1 MGADA
6 TDATEGMAVWPFPGF
21 AAPVVERFA
30 RLRQQLL
37 RVDRAH
43 PWILDAAVTVL
54 VFLAFGGPDLW
65 RPAHSGGPHDPHIV
79 LTQLSAPISLALQ
92 AGLLLPLLWRRRA
105 PTVAFGVIA
114 AVFLVQW
121 LLGAGLRA
129 DVALLIALYS
139 VALRARPA
147 HLPWACAAAAVV
159 MVPVAIRVASGA
171 LRWEVLFFLLSTV
184 TAAVALGLVV
194 RSRRAQLAAL
204 RERAAQLEIERDQ
217 RSRLAAA
224 TERTRVAR
232 EMHDI
237 IGHNLS
243 VIITVADGGA
253 YAAETD
259 PARGREALLLIGDAG
274 RQALGELRRMLG
286 VLRDRGTEQA
296 PELEPQ
302 PGIADLESLFTRVRA
317 AGTEVVYHSGGVLE
331 GLDRGVQLMV
341 YRIVQEALTNTL
353 KHVGAGSRADVSI
366 EADGTQL
373 RIRVHD
379 TGPRDGTAMSDSA
392 GEGHGL
398 AGMRERA
405 ALYGG
410 TVTAGR
416 ASGGGWTVEAVLVLT
431 DSAPLPNSAGGQP

>member
-1 MGADA
+1 MR
-6 TDATEGMAVWPFPGF
+6 TDTTAGIAAWPLPGF
-21 AAPVVERFA
+21 AAPMIERLA
-30 RLRQQLL
+30 RFRRRLL

-43 PWILDAAVTVL
+43 PWILDAVVTAL
-54 VFLAFGGPDLW
+54 VFLAFGGPDLLQ
-65 RPAHSGGPHDPHIV
+65 PAHSGGPRDPQVV
-79 LTQLSAPISLALQ
+79 LTQLPAPVSLLFQ
-92 AGLLLPLLWRRRA
+92 AGLILPLLWRRRA

-114 AVFLVQW
+114 AVFVVQW

-129 DVALLIALYS
+129 DAALLIALYS
-139 VALRARPA
+139 VALRGRPDR
-147 HLPWACAAAAVV
+147 LLWACVAAAAV
-159 MVPVAIRVASGA
+159 MVPVAFRVAGGA
-171 LRWEVLFFLLSTV
+171 LRWEVLFFLLCAV

-194 RSRRAQLAAL
+194 RARRAQLAAL

-286 VLRDRGTEQA
+286 VLRERGTEHTEA

-302 PGIADLESLFTRVRA
+302 PGIADLEALFDRVRA
-317 AGTEVVYHSGGVLE
+317 AGTEVVYHSGGALD
-331 GLDRGVQLMV
+331 GLDRGVQLMA

-353 KHVGAGSRADVSI
+353 KHVGPGSQVDVTVSAD
-366 EADGTQL
+366 EARL
-373 RIRVHD
+373 RIRVRD
-379 TGPRDGTAMSDSA
+379 TGRRDGTVGSGSP

-410 TVTAGR
+410 TVTAGPT
-416 ASGGGWTVEAVLVLT
+416 SGGGWLVEAILDLT
-431 DSAPLPNSAGGQP
+431 DHSSLPNSAGGQP

>member
-1 MGADA
+1 MG
-6 TDATEGMAVWPFPGF
+6 TDTTTAPAAWPLPGF
-21 AAPVVERFA
+21 AAPLIERLGRF
-30 RLRQQLL
+30 RRRLL

-43 PWILDAAVTVL
+43 PWILDAAVTLL

-65 RPAHSGGPHDPHIV
+65 EPQHSGGPHDPQIV
-79 LTQLSAPISLALQ
+79 LTQLPAPVAVAFQ

-105 PTVAFGVIA
+105 PTAAFGVIA

-121 LLGAGLRA
+121 LLGAGLRVDA
-129 DVALLIALYS
+129 ALLVALYS
-139 VALRARPA
+139 VALRARPDR
-147 HLPWACAAAAVV
+147 LLWACAAAAAV
-159 MVPVAIRVASGA
+159 MVPVSFRVASGG
-171 LRWEVLFFLLSTV
+171 LRWEVLFFLLSAV

-194 RSRRAQLAAL
+194 RARRIQLAAL

-286 VLRDRGTEQA
+286 VLRERGPEHA
-296 PELEPQ
+296 EALELEPQ
-302 PGIADLESLFTRVRA
+302 PGIADLETLFSRVRA
-317 AGTEVVYHSGGVLE
+317 AGTEVVYHSGGVLD
-331 GLDRGVQLMV
+331 GLDRGVQLMA

-353 KHVGAGSRADVSI
+353 KHVGPGSRADVTVTAEDSR
-366 EADGTQL
+366 L
-373 RIRVHD
+373 RISVRD
-379 TGPRDGTAMSDSA
+379 SGRRDGSA
-392 GEGHGL
+392 APASPGDGQGL

-410 TVTAGR
+410 TVTAGPTS
-416 ASGGGWTVEAVLVLT
+416 AGGWLVEAILVLT
-431 DSAPLPNSAGGQP
+431 DTIRPSNSAGGQQP

>member
-1 MGADA
+1 MG
-6 TDATEGMAVWPFPGF
+6 TDAAEGIAAWPFPGF
-21 AAPVVERFA
+21 AAPLIARLA
-30 RLRQQLL
+30 RLRQRL
-37 RVDRAH
+37 RQVDRAH

-54 VFLAFGGPDLW
+54 VFVLFGGPDFV
-65 RPAHSGGPHDPHIV
+65 RPAHSGGPRDPQIV
-79 LTQLSAPISLALQ
+79 LTQLSAPVIVVLQ
-92 AGLLLPLLWRRRA
+92 IGLLAPLFWRRRA
-105 PTVAFGVIA
+105 PSVAFGVIA

-121 LLGAGLRA
+121 LSGAGLRA

-147 HLPWACAAAAVV
+147 HLPWICTVAAAV

-171 LRWEVLFFLLSTV
+171 LRWEVLFFLLSAV
-184 TAAVALGLVV
+184 TAAVALGLTV
-194 RSRRAQLAAL
+194 RARRAQLAAL
-204 RERAAQLEIERDQ
+204 RERAARLEIERDQ

-253 YAAETD
+253 YAAEAD

-286 VLRDRGTEQA
+286 VLRERGPQHV

-302 PGIADLESLFTRVRA
+302 PGIADLEGLYARVRA
-317 AGTEVVYHSGGVLE
+317 AGTEVVYHTGGELDR
-331 GLDRGVQLMV
+331 LDRGVQLMA

-353 KHVGAGSRADVSI
+353 KHVGPGSRADVSI
-366 EADGTQL
+366 DTDGARL

-379 TGPRDGTAMSDSA
+379 TGRRDGATRPDAP

-405 ALYGG
+405 ALYDG
-410 TVTAGR
+410 TVTAGP
-416 ASGGGWTVEAVLVLT
+416 ASGGGWTVEAVLDV
-431 DSAPLPNSAGGQP
+431 APLPNSVGGQP

>member
-1 MGADA
+1 MTPMG
-6 TDATEGMAVWPFPGF
+6 TDAEAGLAAWPIPGF
-21 AAPVVERFA
+21 AAPVIARLA
-30 RLRQQLL
+30 RLRQRLGRL
-37 RVDRAH
+37 DRAH
-43 PWILDAAVTVL
+43 PWIFDAAFTAV
-54 VFLAFGGPDLW
+54 VFLIFGGPDFGG
-65 RPAHSGGPHDPHIV
+65 PAHSGGPHDPQIV
-79 LTQLSAPISLALQ
+79 LTQLSAPVTLALQ

-105 PTVAFGVIA
+105 PSAAFGVIA
-114 AVFLVQW
+114 AVFLLQW
-121 LLGAGLRA
+121 SLGAGLRA

-147 HLPWACAAAAVV
+147 HLPWVCAVAAAVL
-159 MVPVAIRVASGA
+159 VPVALRVATGA
-171 LRWEVLFFLLSTV
+171 VLRLEVLFFLLSTV
-184 TAAVALGLVV
+184 TAAVALGLTV

-204 RERAAQLEIERDQ
+204 RERAARLEIERDQ
-217 RSRLAAA
+217 RSRLATA

-253 YAAETD
+253 YAAQSD

-286 VLRDRGTEQA
+286 VLRERGPEQDSA

-302 PGIADLESLFTRVRA
+302 PGIADLAALYARVRA
-317 AGTEVVYHSGGVLE
+317 AGTEVVYQSIGELD
-331 GLDRGVQLMV
+331 GLDRGVQLMA

-353 KHVGAGSRADVSI
+353 KHVGPGSRADVTVGT
-366 EADGTQL
+366 DGDRL

-379 TGPRDGTAMSDSA
+379 TGPRDGRTRPGSP

-405 ALYGG
+405 ALYDG
-410 TVTAGR
+410 TVTAGP
-416 ASGGGWTVEAVLVLT
+416 AAGGGWTVEAVLDL
-431 DSAPLPNSAGGQP
+431 DPHPNSAGGQQ